1 MMPFSSNENKTHQQ
15 MLIKNNKTAVV
26 ELDSTIDE
34 KQKHAFI
41 EKKVAQATKTLKR
54 VGLPKELT
62 QKIS

>member
-1 MMPFSSNENKTHQQ
+1 